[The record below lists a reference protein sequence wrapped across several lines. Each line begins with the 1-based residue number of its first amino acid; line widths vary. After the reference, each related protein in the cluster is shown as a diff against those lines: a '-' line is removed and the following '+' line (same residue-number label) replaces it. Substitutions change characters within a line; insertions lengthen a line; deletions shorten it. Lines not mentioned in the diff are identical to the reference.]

1 MLQNVEFRVKFSNG
15 QMAQAFSKSI
25 SVILG
30 ELRMA
35 QIADLHKSFPTL
47 YLAVY
52 LRLLSLTLSHSEW
65 QKVHRVFAILSA
77 IGLI

>member
-1 MLQNVEFRVKFSNG
+1 MWVFT
-15 QMAQAFSKSI
+15 AFSKSI

-52 LRLLSLTLSHSEW
+52 LRMLSLTLSHSEW
-65 QKVHRVFAILSA
+65 QKLHRVFAILSA
-77 IGLI
+77 IGLIKQHKQGKQN